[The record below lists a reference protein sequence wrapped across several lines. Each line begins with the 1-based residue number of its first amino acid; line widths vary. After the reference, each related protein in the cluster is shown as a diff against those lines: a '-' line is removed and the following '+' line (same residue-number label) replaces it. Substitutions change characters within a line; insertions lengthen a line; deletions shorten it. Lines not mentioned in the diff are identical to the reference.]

1 MKINDTSRIGGVN
14 PYRKSVGNAAA
25 ASEVKKGKKDEVQI
39 SNEAKEMASSVR
51 NPEKLEQLKQA
62 VATGTYHV
70 DGQKVA
76 EKLWPF
82 LK

>member
-1 MKINDTSRIGGVN
+1 MKINESSRVGGVN
-14 PYRKSVGNAAA
+14 PYRKTAGNSLPAADM
-25 ASEVKKGKKDEVQI
+25 KKSKKDEVQI
-39 SNEAKEMASSVR
+39 STEAKELLSSVQ
-51 NPEKLEQLKQA
+51 PTEKIEQLKQA
-62 VATGTYHV
+62 VSTGTYHV